1 MNNVTQEKIST
12 AIIKACEDEGLMY
25 KDAAKIFNTELL
37 YFTYLKNPKYWDTIP
52 TKVWNKFHMWLY
64 SGKKLKEYKMTGS
77 FEEEQML
84 ADASMANAINKELA
98 AILNTS
104 GAVIIEPAE
113 EPKIK
118 ARPEVLAK
126 RKKELKEKKK
136 LKLKV
141 IPVTE
146 NPKRK
151 YTRKPKENPPDVS
164 EKILADAPIPA
175 DKHIDE
181 TVLVVNPPNVRQDV
195 SGIDVEKA
203 EQVITEWLKMCPE
216 RGMIPK
222 DDIVIIAN
230 RLGLDWLF
238 VKEIIKK
245 EIANDLEVAKAMR
258 KSNGRIKRVSPI
270 KPKSEETEVDLLKSE
285 IKTLSFL
292 LAKEHEDNERLR
304 AEVGYLNAIRDY
316 REKGILEAVEET
328 WKKAEDFYKDNLER
342 RNKEN
347 EELEQAF
354 LKLKYR
360 GFWARVLNR
369 PVK

>member
-52 TKVWNKFHMWLY
+52 TKVWDKFHMWLY

-136 LKLKV
+136 LKLKF

-175 DKHIDE
+175 GKYYAEAVPEGTSI
-181 TVLVVNPPNVRQDV
+181 TPIPVW
-195 SGIDVEKA
+195 KA
-203 EQVITEWLKMCPE
+203 DAIIHTWLGVCPE
-216 RGMIPK
+216 RQMVDETSLRFIAEGHDVPFAFAK
-222 DDIVIIAN
+222 EVI
-230 RLGLDWLF
+230 
-238 VKEIIKK
+238 EK
-245 EIANDLEVAKAMR
+245 EIANDLEVAKAMIE
-258 KSNGRIKRVSPI
+258 SNGCMELVSNPDLF
-270 KPKSEETEVDLLKSE
+270 KSEETETDLLKSE
-285 IKTLSFL
+285 IKTLAFL
-292 LAKEHEDNERLR
+292 LAREHEDNERLR
-304 AEVGYLNAIRDY
+304 AEVGYLN
-316 REKGILEAVEET
+316 ILVSYKERIIEVHET
-328 WKKAEDFYKDNLER
+328 NAKRSSLMINDMSER
-342 RNKEN
+342 II
-347 EELEQAF
+347 
-354 LKLKYR
+354 KLKYR
-360 GFWARVLNR
+360 GFWSRVFNR